1 MRIVA
6 ENHSTQR
13 ITHIMEPSQHP
24 DMNVW
29 AKSPRTPKSA
39 PDGLVISL
47 NGATPYRN
55 GLRENRQYLINL
67 TREEVRRIVDCA
79 RESGLVQALP

>member
-13 ITHIMEPSQHP
+13 VTHIMEPSQHP
-24 DMNVW
+24 DMTVW
-29 AKSPRTPKSA
+29 AKSPRSPKAAS
-39 PDGLVISL
+39 DGLVISL
-47 NGATPYRN
+47 NGATPYRT

-67 TREEVRRIVDCA
+67 TREEVGKIVECA
-79 RESGLVQALP
+79 RESGLVPALP

>member
-13 ITHIMEPSQHP
+13 VTHIMEPSQHP
-24 DMNVW
+24 DMTVW
-29 AKSPRTPKSA
+29 AKSSRTPKTA

-47 NGATPYRN
+47 NGATPYRS

-67 TREEVRRIVDCA
+67 TREEVRQIVDCA
-79 RESGLVQALP
+79 RRSGLVRAVS

>member
-1 MRIVA
+1 M
-6 ENHSTQR
+6 
-13 ITHIMEPSQHP
+13 
-24 DMNVW
+24 
-29 AKSPRTPKSA
+29 
-39 PDGLVISL
+39 ISL

-67 TREEVRRIVDCA
+67 TREEVRRIVECA

>member
-13 ITHIMEPSQHP
+13 VTHIMEPSQHP
-24 DMNVW
+24 DMTVRV
-29 AKSPRTPKSA
+29 KSPRSPDA
-39 PDGLVISL
+39 LPDGLVISL
-47 NGATPYRN
+47 NGATPYRT

-67 TREEVRRIVDCA
+67 TRDEVQRIVECA
-79 RESGLVQALP
+79 RDSGLVEAVP

>member
-13 ITHIMEPSQHP
+13 VTHIMEPSQHP
-24 DMNVW
+24 DMTVRV
-29 AKSPRTPKSA
+29 KSSRSPDA
-39 PDGLVISL
+39 LPDGLVISL
-47 NGATPYRN
+47 NGATPYRT

-67 TREEVRRIVDCA
+67 TRDEVQRIVECA
-79 RESGLVQALP
+79 RDSGLVEAVP